1 MSDTRNETPSDNP
14 DDLLAGHLYKLVGKK
29 PVPCTL
35 EEYVTGMKSA
45 ANRII
50 EQNQVGQWLVS
61 TIFTGIDHAFGNGE
75 KQLFET
81 KIFGLPD
88 ELEPRWL
95 FASWNQAVRHHRK
108 MVIRLETEGADSLIA
123 EIRQHQS

>member
-88 ELEPRWL
+88 EDAEDAVLYAKDLKDRYSVLWL
-95 FASWNQAVRHHRK
+95 YYDLMR
-108 MVIRLETEGADSLIA
+108 
-123 EIRQHQS
+123 